1 MGNGLMGTCWVG
13 GRACPEKKKEKKK
26 RNSRWSMRMA

>member
-13 GRACPEKKKEKKK
+13 GRACPEKKRKK
-26 RNSRWSMRMA
+26 RKETVVGA